1 MLFMKLIEVLV
12 MKKMTKYAKVVV
24 NVPFIE
30 RNKFFD
36 YKIPEKY
43 FDEIEIGNLVLV
55 PFGKRSI
62 KAFII
67 SFKNNVEI
75 EDSKLKE
82 IKKIYKKESF
92 FTQKDLKL
100 YQWMAD
106 YYSLNLIS
114 VIRAAIPAGV
124 LNNNINKKKNKYI
137 RLNREV
143 DEIRKIIKDIEK
155 KAPKQKEVLKFLL
168 ENQNKDYIKTELA
181 KKAGTYPGTVNRLI
195 EKGYIRSEEKIKRRK
210 PYMEKKDSE
219 EKSFEANK
227 YQKKAIEKIED
238 NFFNSDFSQTY
249 LLHGVT
255 GSGKTEVYLQL
266 VEKLLKE
273 NQGAIILVPEISLA
287 PVMVRRFY
295 SRFGDK
301 IAVLHSNLSPGER
314 YDEWLRLK
322 NGKAKIAIGARSA
335 IFAPVQN
342 LGMIIIDEEHE
353 NSYKQGTYP
362 YYHAREVGVK
372 RAKILGIPL
381 VLGSATPS
389 LKSYYFAQKNYFKY
403 LSLPERINKRD
414 MPPVEIIDMRD
425 EMKEGNLSIFSQKL
439 KNNIED
445 ALKRNEQIL
454 LFLNRRGY
462 SSFALCRECGHVLRC
477 ENCDISLTY
486 HNQENLLKCHYCDYQ
501 QEIPRFCPECGSEYI
516 KKFGI
521 GTEKLEEEVKKYFPE
536 AEVDR
541 MDIDT
546 TTKKGAHRKIL
557 KKLEK
562 NKTDILI
569 GTQMITKGHDYPGI
583 SVVGV
588 ITADTILNL
597 PDFRSAERTF
607 QLITQVA
614 GRTGRGDIKG
624 EVIVQTYTPGH
635 YSIQAARK
643 HDYQKFYNKEI
654 KLRNQLNYPPF
665 SKLINIIIE
674 GKKNEKVIRGANDL
688 GSFFDNYQSEILE
701 LLGPSPAPIEKLRGK
716 YRWQIILKFSKYN
729 KRKHILDEIKE
740 KFLPYKLKSVKFNID
755 VDPIS
760 ML

>member
-1 MLFMKLIEVLV
+1 MI
-12 MKKMTKYAKVVV
+12 KYAKVVV
-24 NVPFIE
+24 DVPFTE

-36 YKIPEKY
+36 YKIPDFLLNK
-43 FDEIEIGNLVLV
+43 IGIGNLVLV

-62 KAFII
+62 KAFVI
-67 SFKNNVEI
+67 SIKDKVEI
-75 EDSKLKE
+75 SDNKIKN
-82 IKKIYKKESF
+82 IKKLYKKERF
-92 FTQKDLKL
+92 FNKKDLKL

-114 VIRAAIPAGV
+114 VIRAAVPAGV
-124 LNNNINKKKNKYI
+124 FNNNISKKRKKYI
-137 RLNREV
+137 SLNS
-143 DEIRKIIKDIEK
+143 EIKEIKKVIKNIEN
-155 KAPKQKEVLKFLL
+155 KAPKQKEVLKVLL
-168 ENQNKDYIKTELA
+168 KNQNSDYTKTELA
-181 KKAGTYPGTVNRLI
+181 KKAETYPGTVNRLI
-195 EKGYIRSEEKIKRRK
+195 KKGYIKSEEKIERRK
-210 PYMEKKDSE
+210 PFLEKKEE
-219 EKSFEANK
+219 EKESFEANY
-227 YQKKAIEKIED
+227 YQQKAIDIIEE
-238 NFFNSDFSQTY
+238 NILNSDTSKSY

-266 VEKLLKE
+266 VEKILNKK
-273 NQGAIILVPEISLA
+273 QGAIILVPEISLA

-301 IAVLHSNLSPGER
+301 IAVLHSNLSTGER

-322 NGKAKIAIGARSA
+322 NGEAQIAIGARSA
-335 IFAPVQN
+335 IFAPIKN
-342 LGMIIIDEEHE
+342 LGIIIIDEEHE
-353 NSYKQGTYP
+353 NSYKQSSYP

-372 RAKILGIPL
+372 RAKINGIPL

-389 LKSYYFAQKNYFKY
+389 LKSYYLAQKKYFKY

-414 MPPVEIIDMRD
+414 LPPVNIIDMRD

-439 KNNIED
+439 KNNIEK
-445 ALKRNEQIL
+445 ALTRNEQIL

-486 HNQENLLKCHYCDYQ
+486 HDKENLLKCHYCDYHR
-501 QEIPRFCPECGSEYI
+501 EIPRFCPECGSEYI

-546 TTKKGAHRKIL
+546 TTQKGSHRKIL
-557 KKLEK
+557 NRLEN

-614 GRTGRGDIKG
+614 GRTGRGDING

-643 HDYQKFYNKEI
+643 HDYQKFYKKEVA
-654 KLRNQLNYPPF
+654 LRKQLNYPPF
-665 SKLINIIIE
+665 TKLVNIIVE
-674 GKKNEKVIRGANDL
+674 GENNDEVIKAANDL
-688 GSFFDNYQSEILE
+688 GSFFDSYQAEILE

-716 YRWQIILKFSKYN
+716 YRWQIILKFSKY
-729 KRKHILDEIKE
+729 KERKYLLKEIRE
-740 KFLPYKLKSVKFNID
+740 NFLPYKVKSVKFNID

>member
-1 MLFMKLIEVLV
+1 MI
-12 MKKMTKYAKVVV
+12 KYAKVVV
-24 NVPFIE
+24 DVPFTE

-36 YKIPEKY
+36 YKIPDFLLDK
-43 FDEIEIGNLVLV
+43 IGIGNLVLV

-62 KAFII
+62 KAFVI
-67 SFKNNVEI
+67 SIKDKVEI
-75 EDSKLKE
+75 SDNKIKN
-82 IKKIYKKESF
+82 IKKLYKKESF
-92 FTQKDLKL
+92 FNKKDLKL

-114 VIRAAIPAGV
+114 VIRAAVPAGV
-124 LNNNINKKKNKYI
+124 FNNNISKKRKKYI
-137 RLNREV
+137 SINS
-143 DEIRKIIKDIEK
+143 EIKEIKKVIKDIEK
-155 KAPKQKEVLKFLL
+155 KAPKQKEVLKVLL
-168 ENQNKDYIKTELA
+168 KNQNSDYTKTELA
-181 KKAGTYPGTVNRLI
+181 KKAETYPGTVNRLI
-195 EKGYIRSEEKIKRRK
+195 KKGYIKSEEKIERRK
-210 PYMEKKDSE
+210 PFLEKKEE
-219 EKSFEANK
+219 EKESFEANY
-227 YQKKAIEKIED
+227 YQQKAIDTIEENILNPD
-238 NFFNSDFSQTY
+238 ISKTY

-266 VEKLLKE
+266 VEKILNKK
-273 NQGAIILVPEISLA
+273 QGAIILVPEISLA

-301 IAVLHSNLSPGER
+301 IAVLHSNLSTGER
-314 YDEWLRLK
+314 FDEWLRLK
-322 NGKAKIAIGARSA
+322 KGEAKIAIGARSA
-335 IFAPVQN
+335 IFAPIRN
-342 LGMIIIDEEHE
+342 LGIIIIDEEHE
-353 NSYKQGTYP
+353 NSYKQSSYP

-372 RAKILGIPL
+372 RAKINGIPL

-389 LKSYYFAQKNYFKY
+389 LKSYYLAQKKYFKY
-403 LSLPERINKRD
+403 LSLPERINKRNL
-414 MPPVEIIDMRD
+414 PPVDIIDMRD

-439 KNNIED
+439 KKNIEK
-445 ALKRNEQIL
+445 ALTRNEQIL

-486 HNQENLLKCHYCDYQ
+486 HDKENLLKCHYCDYQ
-501 QEIPRFCPECGSEYI
+501 KEIPRFCPECGSEYI

-521 GTEKLEEEVKKYFPE
+521 GTEKLEEEVNKYFPE

-546 TTKKGAHRKIL
+546 TTQKGAHRKIL
-557 KKLEK
+557 NRLEN

-614 GRTGRGDIKG
+614 GRTGRGDING

-643 HDYQKFYNKEI
+643 HDYQKFYKKEVA
-654 KLRNQLNYPPF
+654 LRKQLNYPPF
-665 SKLINIIIE
+665 TKLVNIIVE
-674 GKKNEKVIRGANDL
+674 GENNDEVIKGANDL
-688 GSFFDNYQSEILE
+688 GSFFDSYQTEILE

-716 YRWQIILKFSKYN
+716 YRWQIILKFSKY
-729 KRKHILDEIKE
+729 KERKYLLKEIRE
-740 KFLPYKLKSVKFNID
+740 NFLPYKVKSVKFNID

>member
-1 MLFMKLIEVLV
+1 MQFMKLIEVLV

-30 RNKFFD
+30 RNKYFD
-36 YKIPEKY
+36 YIIPEKY
-43 FDEIEIGNLVLV
+43 LDEIKIGSLVLV

-67 SFKNNVEI
+67 SVKDKVEI
-75 EDSKLKE
+75 EDSKLKK
-82 IKKIYKKESF
+82 IKKIYKNESF
-92 FTQKDLKL
+92 FTKKDLKL

-114 VIRAAIPAGV
+114 VIRAAIPAGI
-124 LNNNINKKKNKYI
+124 LNNNINRKKKNYI
-137 RLNREV
+137 RLNYEE
-143 DEIRKIIKDIEK
+143 DKIKKIIKDIEK
-155 KAPKQKEVLKFLL
+155 KAPKQKEVLKILL
-168 ENQNKDYIKTELA
+168 ENKNKDFIKTELA
-181 KKAGTYPGTVNRLI
+181 KKAGTYSGTVNRLL
-195 EKGYIRSEEKIKRRK
+195 EKGYIKSEEKIKRRK
-210 PYMEKKDSE
+210 PYMEKKASE
-219 EKSFEANK
+219 EKSFKANK
-227 YQKKAIEKIED
+227 YQQKAINKIE
-238 NFFNSDFSQTY
+238 NNLFNSDFSQTY

-295 SRFGDK
+295 SRFGDN

-353 NSYKQGTYP
+353 NSYKQSTYP

-381 VLGSATPS
+381 ILGSATPS
-389 LKSYYFAQKNYFKY
+389 LKSYYLSQKNYFKY

-439 KNNIED
+439 KNNIEK

-486 HNQENLLKCHYCDYQ
+486 HSQENLLKCHYCDYQ

-521 GTEKLEEEVKKYFPE
+521 GTEKLEEEVEKYFPE

-557 KKLEK
+557 QRLEK

-614 GRTGRGDIKG
+614 GRTGRGNIKG

-654 KLRNQLNYPPF
+654 NLRNQLNYPPF
-665 SKLINIIIE
+665 SKLVNIIIE
-674 GKKNEKVIRGANDL
+674 GKNNEKVIQGANDL

-729 KRKHILDEIKE
+729 LRKHILKEIRE

>member
-1 MLFMKLIEVLV
+1 MQFMKLIEVLV

-30 RNKFFD
+30 RNKYFD
-36 YKIPEKY
+36 YIIPEKY
-43 FDEIEIGNLVLV
+43 LDEIKIGSLVLV

-67 SFKNNVEI
+67 SVKDKVEI
-75 EDSKLKE
+75 EDSKLKK
-82 IKKIYKKESF
+82 IKKIYKNESF
-92 FTQKDLKL
+92 FTKKDLKL

-114 VIRAAIPAGV
+114 VIRAAIPAGI
-124 LNNNINKKKNKYI
+124 LNNNINRKKKNYI
-137 RLNREV
+137 RLNYEE
-143 DEIRKIIKDIEK
+143 DKIKKIIKDIEK
-155 KAPKQKEVLKFLL
+155 KAPKQKEVLKILL
-168 ENQNKDYIKTELA
+168 ENKNKDFIKTELA
-181 KKAGTYPGTVNRLI
+181 KKAGTYSGTVNRLL
-195 EKGYIRSEEKIKRRK
+195 EKGYIKSEEKIKRRK
-210 PYMEKKDSE
+210 PYMEKKASE
-219 EKSFEANK
+219 EKSFKANK
-227 YQKKAIEKIED
+227 YQKKAINEIED
-238 NFFNSDFSQTY
+238 NLFNSNFSQTY

-295 SRFGDK
+295 SRFGDN

-353 NSYKQGTYP
+353 NSYKQSTYP

-381 VLGSATPS
+381 ILGSATPS
-389 LKSYYFAQKNYFKY
+389 LKSYYLSQKNYFKY

-439 KNNIED
+439 KNNIEK

-486 HNQENLLKCHYCDYQ
+486 HSQENLLKCHYCDYQ

-521 GTEKLEEEVKKYFPE
+521 GTEKLEEEVEKYFPE

-557 KKLEK
+557 QRLEK

-614 GRTGRGDIKG
+614 GRTGRGNIKG

-654 KLRNQLNYPPF
+654 NLRNQLNYPPF
-665 SKLINIIIE
+665 SKLVNIIIE
-674 GKKNEKVIRGANDL
+674 GKNNEKVIQGANDL

-729 KRKHILDEIKE
+729 LRKHILKEIRE